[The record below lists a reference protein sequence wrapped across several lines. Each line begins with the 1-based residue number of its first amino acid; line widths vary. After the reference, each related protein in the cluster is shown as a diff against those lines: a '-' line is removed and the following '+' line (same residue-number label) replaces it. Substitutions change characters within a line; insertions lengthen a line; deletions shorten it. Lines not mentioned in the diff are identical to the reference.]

1 MSPASE
7 SFMDYL
13 ASLVSGSKVIS
24 EKDFKINVID
34 FLHSIDIIYIW

>member
-13 ASLVSGSKVIS
+13 ASLVSGSKVIY
-24 EKDFKINVID
+24 EKDLKMNAID
-34 FLHSIDIIYIW
+34 FLHRIDIIYIW